1 MRLRKILN
9 LSLWLL
15 CMAAFFVLAGFVG
28 TEKHK
33 LVCQGLVISLEQT
46 EGQGFLSREEI
57 SSTIGQLLGDSVRGR
72 PMKEISIRMIRE
84 RLEENH
90 YVSKAVV
97 FATVDGFIH
106 VEISQRIPIIRVHNL
121 HGEQFYIAGDG
132 RMIPVSGRYTAR
144 VIPVNGVITGRF
156 DPSLDLVPV
165 SDDQDEI
172 DGRITTLQ
180 KIYLL
185 ARDLKK
191 DPFLNA
197 QVEQVY
203 VSDRGEFELIPLL
216 GSHRVIMG
224 NADDIPGKLARLKTF
239 YMEAMNRKGWDTYK
253 TVNIQFKN
261 QVICSNN

>member
-1 MRLRKILN
+1 MLF
-9 LSLWLL
+9 
-15 CMAAFFVLAGFVG
+15 MAAFFVLAGFVG

-46 EGQGFLSREEI
+46 DGHGFLSREEI
-57 SSTIGQLLGDSVRGR
+57 STTIAQLLGDSVRGR

-84 RLEENH
+84 RLQENH
-90 YVSKAVV
+90 YVSKAIV

-106 VEISQRIPIIRVHNL
+106 VEISQRTPVIRVHNL
-121 HGEQFYIAGDG
+121 HGEQFYISGDG
-132 RMIPVSGRYTAR
+132 RMIPISGRYTAR
-144 VIPVNGVITGRF
+144 VIPVNGMISERF
-156 DPSLDLVPV
+156 DPSRDLVPV
-165 SDDQDEI
+165 PDEQGEI

-180 KIYLL
+180 KIFLL
-185 ARDLKK
+185 AINLQK

-203 VSDRGEFELIPLL
+203 VGGQGDFELIPLL
-216 GSHRVIMG
+216 GNHRILMG

-239 YMEAMNRKGWDTYK
+239 YLEAMNRKGWDAYK
-253 TVNIQFKN
+253 TVNIQFRN